1 MNFSYQSLITDE
13 KDCIHIGSECP
24 ELLMVGWESMSFQ
37 KFSRTSLVLVVC
49 LIISSVAF
57 LF

>member
-24 ELLMVGWESMSFQ
+24 ELLMVWWESMSFQ
-37 KFSRTSLVLVVC
+37 KF
-49 LIISSVAF
+49 
-57 LF
+57 